1 MRAHVPSRRQF
12 IQSGLALS
20 SLGLLSGCGMVAP
33 HAPSQRPAKL
43 FRIGTLMPGGLD
55 PANVAALVQGV
66 RDLGWVVGETVFF
79 EHRFAVVNEGL
90 VARVAELIALKVDV
104 IVVAGNEPVRAA
116 RRTTGAIP
124 VVMAVSD
131 DPVGAGLVSSLAHP
145 GGNVTGL
152 TNLGTELGAKRLQ
165 LLKEAAP
172 RISRVAIVW
181 DPVVLGRAGIGSELE
196 VAARAL
202 DLHVEPHP
210 KGAMQI
216 GETLELAAAGG
227 ADAILL
233 LHEFLQAG
241 PSLEGFFRKTRLPT
255 MVGNSE
261 LAHAGGLLGYGPSV
275 PTLFRRAATY
285 VDKILKGA
293 QPADLPVEQPTTFGF
308 VINLKTAQA
317 LGLTIPQSV
326 LAQATEIIQ

>member
-1 MRAHVPSRRQF
+1 
-12 IQSGLALS
+12 
-20 SLGLLSGCGMVAP
+20 
-33 HAPSQRPAKL
+33 
-43 FRIGTLMPGGLD
+43 MPGGLD

-104 IVVAGNEPVRAA
+104 IVAAGNEPIQAA

-181 DPVVLGRAGIGSELE
+181 DPVVLGRAGIGSELG

-233 LHEFLQAG
+233 LHEFLQSG

-293 QPADLPVEQPTTFGF
+293 QPADLPVEQPTTFDF

-326 LAQATEIIQ
+326 LSQATEVIQ